1 VIAGDR
7 VITRSPGGVAPYW
20 PREGAGSRLT
30 AAVGIPDDPLA
41 RPLRLVIAEDSLLLR
56 EGLVRLLD
64 DAGFEVVGQTGDAQD
79 LLRKVGAYRPDVAI
93 VDVRM
98 PPDFRDEGLH
108 AALEVR
114 KRWPETGVLVLSEHV
129 EQALAMELFAHGTDG
144 LGYLLKQRISDL
156 DRFDAAIRRVGNG
169 GSALDPSVVS
179 QLLGRRL
186 ASEPL
191 DRLTAR
197 EVEVLGLVAEG
208 RSNRGIGEQLH
219 LTDRGVEKHITNIY
233 SKLDI
238 PEASLDHR
246 RVLAVL
252 SYLSHSRT

>member
-1 VIAGDR
+1 MNS
-7 VITRSPGGVAPYW
+7 RSPTNGAEDW
-20 PREGAGSRLT
+20 PRPRAGSTL
-30 AAVGIPDDPLA
+30 ALVGVPLDPA
-41 RPLRLVIAEDSLLLR
+41 IEYMRVVIAEDSLLLR
-56 EGLVRLLD
+56 EGLARLLD
-64 DAGFEVVGQTGDAQD
+64 DAGFDVVGQAGDSED
-79 LLRKVGAYRPDVAI
+79 LLRKVGAHQPDVVI

-98 PPDFRDEGLH
+98 PPDYRDEGLR
-108 AALEVR
+108 AALKIRE
-114 KRWPETGVLVLSEHV
+114 RWPQIGVLVLSEHL
-129 EQALAMELFAHGTDG
+129 EQALAMELFAAGTDG

-156 DRFDAAIRRVGNG
+156 DRFGAAVRRVGNG

-197 EVEVLGLVAEG
+197 EVEVLGLIAEG
-208 RSNRGIGEQLH
+208 RSNRGIGEQLQ

-238 PEASLDHR
+238 PDASLDHR

-252 SYLSHSRT
+252 TYLSRPRG